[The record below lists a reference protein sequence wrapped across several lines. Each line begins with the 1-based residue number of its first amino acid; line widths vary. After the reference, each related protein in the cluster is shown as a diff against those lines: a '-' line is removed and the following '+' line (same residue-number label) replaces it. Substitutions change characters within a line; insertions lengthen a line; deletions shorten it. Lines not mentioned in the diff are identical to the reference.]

1 MGLIQTVTQWFYKKE
16 TVAAGSPVLT
26 TSWYNAEILNGA
38 QFFLKYTGAV
48 NTTVVLELS
57 PAEANGRDSVAP
69 ADAFHSITALSSG
82 NNGAQGFF
90 WPATPSAFDRPFKS
104 WRLKF
109 TAASQITNC
118 VLALCGNGVI

>member
-1 MGLIQTVTQWFYKKE
+1 MGLIQTVTLWIYTKE

-26 TSWYNAEILNGA
+26 TPWRNAEILNGG
-38 QFFLKYTGAV
+38 QFFLKYTESV

-57 PAEANGRDSVAP
+57 PADANSHGPVAP
-69 ADAFHSITALSSG
+69 GDAFHSITALASG
-82 NNGAQGFF
+82 DNKAQGFF
-90 WPATPSAFDRPFKS
+90 WPTTPSAFDRPFKS

-118 VLALCGNGVI
+118 VLALCANGVQ